1 MKVKRGDGLNVV
13 PFIDVMLVL
22 LALVLSISTFLSQG
36 KIKVD
41 VPNASNTQEEKN
53 EDNNPISIII
63 SSENK
68 FYISDEEVDELRL
81 EAFIREIPNDKMI
94 TNFSKVIH
102 ELITLLLPS
111 IKNSMAFDLL
121 LTLMTTMCHTL
132 MRDIETMALFKNK
145 TFIIDDI
152 IDTNYN
158 RFCYIL
164 YVVLKY
170 EY

>member
-1 MKVKRGDGLNVV
+1 MKIKRGDGLNVV

-22 LALVLSISTFLSQG
+22 LALVLSISTFISQG

-94 TNFSKVIH
+94 NFRGDRNSSLEKLVFVIEQLTKKGH
-102 ELITLLLPS
+102 EHD
-111 IKNSMAFDLL
+111 KF
-121 LTLMTTMCHTL
+121 
-132 MRDIETMALFKNK
+132 R
-145 TFIIDDI
+145 
-152 IDTNYN
+152 IDTQRN
-158 RFCYIL
+158 
-164 YVVLKY
+164 
-170 EY
+170 

>member
-22 LALVLSISTFLSQG
+22 LALVLSISTFISQG

-41 VPNASNTQEEKN
+41 VPNASNTQQEKN

-94 TNFSKVIH
+94 NFRGDRNSSLEKLVFVIEQLTKKGH
-102 ELITLLLPS
+102 EHD
-111 IKNSMAFDLL
+111 KF
-121 LTLMTTMCHTL
+121 
-132 MRDIETMALFKNK
+132 R
-145 TFIIDDI
+145 
-152 IDTNYN
+152 IDTQRN
-158 RFCYIL
+158 
-164 YVVLKY
+164 
-170 EY
+170 

>member
-13 PFIDVMLVL
+13 PFIDIMLVL
-22 LALVLSISTFLSQG
+22 LALVLSISTFISQG

-94 TNFSKVIH
+94 NFRGDRNSSLEKLVFVIEQLTKKGH
-102 ELITLLLPS
+102 EHD
-111 IKNSMAFDLL
+111 KF
-121 LTLMTTMCHTL
+121 
-132 MRDIETMALFKNK
+132 R
-145 TFIIDDI
+145 
-152 IDTNYN
+152 IDTQRN
-158 RFCYIL
+158 
-164 YVVLKY
+164 
-170 EY
+170 

>member
-22 LALVLSISTFLSQG
+22 LALVLSISTFISQG

-94 TNFSKVIH
+94 NFRGDRNSSLEKLVFVIEQLTKKGH
-102 ELITLLLPS
+102 EHD
-111 IKNSMAFDLL
+111 KF
-121 LTLMTTMCHTL
+121 
-132 MRDIETMALFKNK
+132 R
-145 TFIIDDI
+145 
-152 IDTNYN
+152 IDTQRN
-158 RFCYIL
+158 
-164 YVVLKY
+164 
-170 EY
+170 